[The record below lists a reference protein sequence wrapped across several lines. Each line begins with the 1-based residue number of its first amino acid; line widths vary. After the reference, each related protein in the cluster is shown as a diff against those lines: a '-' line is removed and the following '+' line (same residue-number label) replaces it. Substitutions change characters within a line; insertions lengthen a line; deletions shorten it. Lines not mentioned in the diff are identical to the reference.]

1 MAGQAEKR
9 VAGDMRKGTLMDTE
23 EIRRKKKEI
32 EEQFGGW
39 IHNIQLNAE
48 VCTKSSE
55 SGGRTSRCSADKH
68 LYHKQDPS
76 VWKDYSPNASRIR
89 RVVQMI
95 ADFSRQPFENLRILD
110 LGVLEGAFAIELARR
125 GATVVGIEGRE
136 ANIVKAQFA
145 KEALSLKNVDFILD
159 DVRNVAEKTY
169 GRFDV
174 ILCLGILY
182 HLNAP
187 DVFRFLEQV
196 AEMCDQFVI
205 IDTELLAIPET
216 SQVYKGKAYWGANRE
231 DHQPAATQEEKLK
244 NLCMSLDNVRSFI
257 FTRFSLFNFL
267 QQIGFSSVY
276 ECAIPP
282 VLGHGVRATFLA
294 VKGQQVGLLTSPVT
308 DQVTEEY
315 SEVDSGRRDSELH
328 VGWKYLR
335 FVLMANRYLKRL
347 RGT

>member
-1 MAGQAEKR
+1 
-9 VAGDMRKGTLMDTE
+9 MRTD
-23 EIRRKKKEI
+23 EIRRRKKDI

-48 VCTKSSE
+48 ACTRNSE
-55 SGGRTSRCSADKH
+55 PGGRTTHCSADKR

-76 VWKDYSPNASRIR
+76 VWKDYSPNPSRIR

-95 ADFSRQPFENLRILD
+95 ADFSKRPFEDLRILD
-110 LGVLEGAFAIELARR
+110 LGVLEGAFSIELARR

-145 KEALSLKNVDFILD
+145 KEALSLNNVDFILD
-159 DVRNVAEKTY
+159 DIRDVTEKNY

-187 DVFRFLEQV
+187 DVFYFLERI
-196 AEMCDQFVI
+196 AGMCDQFVI
-205 IDTELLAIPET
+205 IDTELQAVPET
-216 SQVYKGKAYWGANRE
+216 SQIYQGRVYWGANRE
-231 DHQPAATQEEKLK
+231 DHRPTATQEEKLE
-244 NLCMSLDNVRSFI
+244 NLCMSLDNVQSFI
-257 FTRFSLFNFL
+257 FTRFSLFNLL

-276 ECAIPP
+276 ECANPP

-294 VKGQQVGLLTSPVT
+294 VKGQQVSLLTSPVT
-308 DQVTEEY
+308 EQVTEEY

-328 VGWKYLR
+328 VCWKYLR
-335 FVLMANRYLKRL
+335 FALMANRFLNKL
-347 RGT
+347 RR